1 MSKKTLRIERRRFI
15 YDGDEMINLII
26 CYFNQYG
33 TELENSWFKYL
44 YANENDFLENELFG
58 CIGNQEV
65 RSMKNGIV
73 GTVLRMREDDDRVG
87 RGQKVEI
94 TIVPREELKPHSSCK
109 MNFNKGSSPK
119 IVEENGV
126 SQSKLKQKLEAIDKE
141 NKVLKFFE
149 DNKCSVCLSNYKEIL
164 DEDLHI
170 VIPSCGHPLCCK
182 CADNLLESKKECPQC
197 KVKITA
203 DSFNLMKFNAD
214 LQIDARNQRVFL

>member
-1 MSKKTLRIERRRFI
+1 MSNKTLRIERRRFI
-15 YDGDEMINLII
+15 HDGDEMINLII
-26 CYFNQYG
+26 RYFNQYG

-44 YANENDFLENELFG
+44 YADENNFVENEMFEY
-58 CIGNQEV
+58 IDNQEV
-65 RSMKNGIV
+65 RRMKNGIV
-73 GTVLRMREDDDRVG
+73 RTVLRMRECDDHVG
-87 RGQKVEI
+87 REQKVEI

-119 IVEENGV
+119 MNEEGRV
-126 SQSKLKQKLEAIDKE
+126 LQSELKPKLAAVVKGSD
-141 NKVLKFFE
+141 VLNFFE

-182 CADNLLESKKECPQC
+182 CGDNILESKKACPQC
-197 KVKITA
+197 KARITA

-214 LQIDARNQRVFL
+214 LKVDARNQRVFL